1 MKVLFALNDESI
13 THAIVKQYTDQY
25 KEIISYK
32 NVYFFN
38 AILKELGKNKTYDR
52 IVISEELEEFSSS
65 SLNQKDKFIFDKLDN
80 ISDEAV
86 SGNGT
91 DIPIILICSERRAKS
106 EDILVKLFG
115 IGVYNAIIGDDRTTE
130 EVCRLINKPRSKK
143 EAKVYYKIDS
153 EKVTYEKENDSDV
166 SEIEMQNILRHF
178 KRLGKN
184 EEKYVESFNN
194 IVTQYNKDQLKVIIA
209 ILPENVKEVLDE
221 KSEEYCKIVYP
232 NGKQDKPDRKYHTYG
247 SSATRKKQT
256 KGTSEKLLGEN
267 KKFALSKPVVV
278 PSTMERTIYTKVGDN
293 KNLNVN
299 IDQIDDVE
307 DDDDDIEDDVKRI
320 IESAPRRRGRPRKN
334 APVAEKIENDKPK
347 KRGRPKKKQVIE
359 ENDLYEEDSDI
370 ELPQVNDNNE
380 LDKFELPGLSDDYE
394 EENKYEE
401 NSSNYETEEYDDE
414 IVEEDDM
421 DDDANDSDF
430 GINDNQKYEEDDYD
444 DEEDDYDDE
453 DYDDYEDEENN
464 INKINTA
471 RVNEQGFSIGGDT
484 RLNSFNANLN
494 DFENESSKETS
505 SDDSDDIY
513 LNNVS
518 MRRYDNVFKEGEIE
532 ALLASD
538 KKVVSFVGTSK
549 NGTSFIVNN
558 IAQILSNLGVNV
570 AILDATQNKNA
581 YYIFTKC
588 DEDLRKVAINSI
600 DNLKNGSP
608 QGIMVNTRLTVYT
621 TIPSQ
626 NEDIYNSHPIL
637 ETLIKNHQLVLI
649 DCDFN
654 TPIEYFENSQ
664 EIYLIQSMDV
674 LTIQPLTEFLRE
686 LKIKNVLVESK
697 IRIILNKMLR
707 IRGISGKNIVGGMS
721 NYNDPEMSFMTE
733 LFDRNMVKTVAQI
746 PFDEEVYKTYLEAII
761 ECDKYD
767 INPSKYPKEFKQL
780 LNSLAEVIYPL
791 LPNNDN
797 NNKDKKNKKRG
808 YQYNNSFS
816 DNMNN
821 TLDSMRKKY

>member
-65 SLNQKDKFIFDKLDN
+65 SLNQKDKFIFDKLDS

-143 EAKVYYKIDS
+143 EAKMYYKIDS
-153 EKVTYEKENDSDV
+153 EKVKYEKENDSDV

-184 EEKYVESFNN
+184 EDKYVESFNN

-209 ILPENVKEVLDE
+209 ILPENVKEVLDA

-232 NGKQDKPDRKYHTYG
+232 NGKKEQENRKYHTYG
-247 SSATRKKQT
+247 ESSKSRNKKQT

-267 KKFALSKPVVV
+267 KKFALAKPVIV
-278 PSTMERTIYTKVGDN
+278 PSSMERTIYTKVDDN
-293 KNLNVN
+293 NKLNVN
-299 IDQIDDVE
+299 INDVE
-307 DDDDDIEDDVKRI
+307 DDDDDDEIEDDVKNI
-320 IESAPRRRGRPRKN
+320 IENTPKRRGRPRKN
-334 APVAEKIENDKPK
+334 IIEKEPETDKPK
-347 KRGRPKKKQVIE
+347 KRGRPKKKQLV
-359 ENDLYEEDSDI
+359 EEDII
-370 ELPQVNDNNE
+370 EKDDELLQDNIE
-380 LDKFELPGLSDDYE
+380 DFELPGISDEYVEEENDDLENFNNYNNDEIVDEYDDENDYEDKDITEQTKNDNLYVDEYDNEDDDIDYDDDDYEDDDYE
-394 EENKYEE
+394 E
-401 NSSNYETEEYDDE
+401 
-414 IVEEDDM
+414 
-421 DDDANDSDF
+421 DDD
-430 GINDNQKYEEDDYD
+430 
-444 DEEDDYDDE
+444 
-453 DYDDYEDEENN
+453 DEENN
-464 INKINTA
+464 LNMVNT
-471 RVNEQGFSIGGDT
+471 RVRTNANEQGFSIAANDLNT
-484 RLNSFNANLN
+484 YSNSFSNEPSDNNL
-494 DFENESSKETS
+494 ENN
-505 SDDSDDIY
+505 DDIY
-513 LNNVS
+513 LNNTS
-518 MRRYDNVFKEGEIE
+518 MRRYDNTFKEGEIE
-532 ALLASD
+532 ALLAGD
-538 KKVVSFVGTSK
+538 KKVVAFVGTSK
-549 NGTSFIVNN
+549 NGTSFIINN

-581 YYIFTKC
+581 YYIYTKN
-588 DEDLRKVAINSI
+588 DDDLRKLAINSI

-608 QGIMVNTRLTVYT
+608 QGIMVNTRLNAYT

-626 NEDIYNSHPIL
+626 NEDIYNSRPIL
-637 ETLIKNHQLVLI
+637 ETLIKNYQLVLI

-654 TPIEYFENSQ
+654 TPLEYFENSQ
-664 EIYLIQSMDV
+664 EIYLVQTMDV

-697 IRIILNKMLR
+697 IRIILNKMLK
-707 IRGISGKNIVGGMS
+707 IKGITGKSIVGGMS

-746 PFDEEVYKTYLEAII
+746 PFDEDVYRIYLESII
-761 ECDKYD
+761 ECDKND
-767 INPSKYPKEFKQL
+767 INPSKYPKEFKQI
-780 LNSLAEVIYPL
+780 LNNLAEVIYPL
-791 LPNNDN
+791 LPNNTYN
-797 NNKDKKNKKRG
+797 NEKKNKKRG

-816 DNMNN
+816 ENMNN